1 MPFSSARLASHSRL
15 PGACRDVSDQSVI
28 DVHDVTGFGGK
39 MRDNREFE
47 FRHPFQRPHDSSGR
61 VIRIQNLCLIRASRL
76 IIRGLFV
83 RESPAVMNPAPDD
96 WCSKRLLAQREL
108 NGTSRSVMVSR

>member
-1 MPFSSARLASHSRL
+1 
-15 PGACRDVSDQSVI
+15 
-28 DVHDVTGFGGK
+28 

-76 IIRGLFV
+76 IIRGLFFSPV
-83 RESPAVMNPAPDD
+83 TGSDESCP
-96 WCSKRLLAQREL
+96 
-108 NGTSRSVMVSR
+108 